1 MKYTKVAALLRLR
14 DKSLSNF
21 ADYIGVSRQQI
32 ANKKKKDT
40 FAVDEFIKLA
50 DFTDTTLCF
59 IDNKSGDIL
68 MKFDKKEDLSNNH
81 TK

>member
-59 IDNKSGDIL
+59 IDNKSGE
-68 MKFDKKEDLSNNH
+68 EDLSNNH

>member
-50 DFTDTTLCF
+50 DFTDDTL
-59 IDNKSGDIL
+59 L
-68 MKFDKKEDLSNNH
+68 H
-81 TK
+81 W